1 MDRLGEL
8 AHAGGGLRPSTAPA
22 AQDADT
28 ARDFIGDV
36 VARGLPFPQARQLV
50 LGAFEERYVDA
61 MLAKFGNNISKAAAA
76 SGVARRYFY
85 TVRARHGR

>member
-1 MDRLGEL
+1 
-8 AHAGGGLRPSTAPA
+8 
-22 AQDADT
+22 
-28 ARDFIGDV
+28 
-36 VARGLPFPQARQLV
+36 V

-61 MLAKFGNNISKAAAA
+61 MLAKFDNNIGKAAAA